1 MSLSTEL
8 LLAYLREVELKISDS
23 TTIRELN
30 RWVVIGAYSVI
41 TYVVSLWGSEG
52 FLLSYLIWGDLETPK
67 S

>member
-8 LLAYLREVELKISDS
+8 LLAYLWEVELKISDS